1 MSISDKVKNLD
12 YKLKGLKAIRLDS
25 LLKNYADILV
35 AEYKQQA
42 VEKTK
47 DGVESIS
54 PDLFKKISETKEGQK
69 LIADYQT
76 KIQQLNKKSKE
87 TQEAKLKQKYTQQLK
102 TLESEMTYKMMT
114 LPGIFDSVLGKIDS
128 SEVLKNVEKDKKIN
142 GLKID
147 ILTEFLNKNEE
158 VSIDDLGLL
167 EMDYIIKELY
177 KEPENN
183 YTSLQELFTST
194 PDLK

>member
-87 TQEAKLKQKYTQQLK
+87 TQEAKLHPAT
-102 TLESEMTYKMMT
+102 
-114 LPGIFDSVLGKIDS
+114 
-128 SEVLKNVEKDKKIN
+128 KNFRVRN
-142 GLKID
+142 
-147 ILTEFLNKNEE
+147 
-158 VSIDDLGLL
+158 DL
-167 EMDYIIKELY
+167 
-177 KEPENN
+177 
-183 YTSLQELFTST
+183 
-194 PDLK
+194 

>member
-114 LPGIFDSVLGKIDS
+114 LPGIFDSILGKIDS

>member
-1 MSISDKVKNLD
+1 
-12 YKLKGLKAIRLDS
+12 
-25 LLKNYADILV
+25 
-35 AEYKQQA
+35 
-42 VEKTK
+42 
-47 DGVESIS
+47 
-54 PDLFKKISETKEGQK
+54 
-69 LIADYQT
+69 
-76 KIQQLNKKSKE
+76 
-87 TQEAKLKQKYTQQLK
+87 
-102 TLESEMTYKMMT
+102 MTYKMMT
-114 LPGIFDSVLGKIDS
+114 LPGIFDSILGKIDS

-183 YTSLQELFTST
+183 YTSLQELFTCT

>member
-114 LPGIFDSVLGKIDS
+114 LPGIFDSILGKIDS

-183 YTSLQELFTST
+183 YTSLQELFTCT

>member
-1 MSISDKVKNLD
+1 
-12 YKLKGLKAIRLDS
+12 
-25 LLKNYADILV
+25 
-35 AEYKQQA
+35 
-42 VEKTK
+42 
-47 DGVESIS
+47 
-54 PDLFKKISETKEGQK
+54 
-69 LIADYQT
+69 
-76 KIQQLNKKSKE
+76 
-87 TQEAKLKQKYTQQLK
+87 
-102 TLESEMTYKMMT
+102 MTYKMMT

-183 YTSLQELFTST
+183 YTSLQELFTCT